1 MGTMYDYC
9 TGWCNLMVVVQQ
21 DGGPQ
26 SEHFIMNRLQNRG
39 SDMTPNRRKV

>member
-9 TGWCNLMVVVQQ
+9 TGWCNLT
-21 DGGPQ
+21 GPQ